1 MLERDFK
8 LNVVLV
14 KADELHVTSHHYKKH
29 VSRDRTSLGHPIQE
43 DAEE

>member
-29 VSRDRTSLGHPIQE
+29 VRVKVMIGDSIQE
-43 DAEE
+43 NVEE